1 MSLFKLTQNVT
12 VLPANEQRALIPA
25 AQAGD
30 ASAVRALVDSN
41 VRLAANVAK
50 KHVRAGIDIEDLM
63 SVATAAIL
71 DAIRKFDAS
80 KRAKFST
87 VARQWMVARCQ
98 EVVRAHAAV
107 AGDTRLS
114 RALFCK
120 LPSIKRELA
129 ANGQQV
135 NVSNIAIALNAK
147 ESDVSDALAIV
158 NNNTVSMS
166 KPVHGDDSAAT
177 FGDTLTS
184 NFPSQYKE
192 LQAKRLRLALAQFV
206 DALSTRDAHIVRD
219 RILAEFLGND
229 KTGQQEIANELG
241 ISKQRVGQIER
252 KLAGSLKEFLAN
264 RGVTP

>member
-1 MSLFKLTQNVT
+1 
-12 VLPANEQRALIPA
+12 
-25 AQAGD
+25 
-30 ASAVRALVDSN
+30 
-41 VRLAANVAK
+41 
-50 KHVRAGIDIEDLM
+50 
-63 SVATAAIL
+63 
-71 DAIRKFDAS
+71 
-80 KRAKFST
+80 
-87 VARQWMVARCQ
+87 
-98 EVVRAHAAV
+98 
-107 AGDTRLS
+107 
-114 RALFCK
+114 
-120 LPSIKRELA
+120 
-129 ANGQQV
+129 
-135 NVSNIAIALNAK
+135 
-147 ESDVSDALAIV
+147 
-158 NNNTVSMS
+158 MS